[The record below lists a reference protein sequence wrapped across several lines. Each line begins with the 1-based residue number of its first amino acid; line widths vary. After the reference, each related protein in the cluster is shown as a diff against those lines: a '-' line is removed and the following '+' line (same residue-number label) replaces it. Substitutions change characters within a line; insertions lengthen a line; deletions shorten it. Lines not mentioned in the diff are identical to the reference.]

1 VSEGILKNLRLKIVK
16 SGIEIT
22 GINIINFDFSK
33 SFNDAIELKVTAE
46 QQAQQAK
53 NNLARIEFEGK
64 QKVVTANAERD
75 ASIAKAQGTAEAIK
89 IQADAI
95 KANGGAEYIELRKIE
110 AWEKG
115 GSQVPQIVT
124 SGTPLINIPSLK

>member
-1 VSEGILKNLRLKIVK
+1 MKIVK

-95 KANGGAEYIELRKIE
+95 KAN
-110 AWEKG
+110 
-115 GSQVPQIVT
+115 
-124 SGTPLINIPSLK
+124 